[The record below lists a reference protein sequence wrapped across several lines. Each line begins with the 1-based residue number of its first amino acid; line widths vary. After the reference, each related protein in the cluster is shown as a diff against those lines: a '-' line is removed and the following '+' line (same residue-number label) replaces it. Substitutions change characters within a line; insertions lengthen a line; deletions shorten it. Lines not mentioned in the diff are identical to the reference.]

1 MKLFFACVVSL
12 GFALPVFAQNDAD
25 VVWYENLF
33 RPKKSAIES
42 QIAQTNSKRLQ
53 AQESKD
59 NPAEVRA
66 LIELGVLHLVRV
78 ADYEQAMGWLI
89 RSLAIEDSL
98 GMRKEK
104 IFTCLA
110 MARVFENVGDNY
122 KSLEFLG
129 QAQRLS
135 DQEKNKYIQTLILN
149 ESGRVEAAH
158 DMDQEALE
166 DYELALEYA
175 RELKQQ
181 GLEADALIHL
191 GKLLTRKKKNKEAL
205 SNFKDALTIYRSVKD
220 KMNEAIALNE
230 VGE

>member
-1 MKLFFACVVSL
+1 MVFW
-12 GFALPVFAQNDAD
+12 GIALPSLAQEDAD

-33 RPKKSAIES
+33 RPKKIVIEKQVAQANTKRQEAID
-42 QIAQTNSKRLQ
+42 
-53 AQESKD
+53 SKD
-59 NPAEVRA
+59 KSAETKA

-110 MARVFENVGDNY
+110 IARVFENVGDNY

-149 ESGRVEAAH
+149 ESGRVEAVH
-158 DMDQEALE
+158 DMD
-166 DYELALEYA
+166 
-175 RELKQQ
+175 
-181 GLEADALIHL
+181 
-191 GKLLTRKKKNKEAL
+191 
-205 SNFKDALTIYRSVKD
+205 
-220 KMNEAIALNE
+220 
-230 VGE
+230 